1 MYKLR
6 STACLGQPMTLFH
19 PRGRPLSDR
28 YKTITPLP
36 LRPNISTAVR
46 LAQQIL
52 SPPSPPTIDDTQK
65 LATWVDTKNDDENL
79 HRRLRALSAETLFAI
94 AVLDSEAWRKV
105 KTFAK
110 QGIPGRCGQIF
121 SSCQLAYRPLFED
134 IPTADDLVSKLPL
147 ELILNLIALLPLKER
162 VRFSQT
168 SHRNNGLCA
177 LLLHHET
184 SSLLATFGL
193 GVSEVQLMLLG
204 SRTLLSGFSIPFLL
218 HIDYPFPVYKLELY
232 TALTKGEDVATYI
245 CRMGGYILDDDIF
258 QEEVD
263 GLLNASWVLRKGSKT
278 ITVIESM
285 TTAGACIFNLHAT
298 PEMGF
303 WDGNRIFHAYPTLLT
318 TGVSLTTPHLLELN
332 YTLQAQRHVWHI
344 LQKYSLR
351 GFQHQFEYKAVHVC
365 GKAFSCPGTIRTT
378 VDGGCLNL
386 NLPETPY
393 HTNRND
399 TDIVCWTLSG
409 TGCEAGVLALGAGR
423 FSTKATSYEEYH
435 WKRTLELLISTPSDA
450 AVHRLNYIRVIHSG
464 QAHFLFLAL
473 TPFLPPFLLTVF
485 LFGFLCTYRDCGYD
499 SLTLR
504 TTVPIVGGCK
514 FNASFR
520 TNFGRTCA

>member
-1 MYKLR
+1 M
-6 STACLGQPMTLFH
+6 LFH

-46 LAQQIL
+46 LAQQML

-110 QGIPGRCGQIF
+110 QGIPRR
-121 SSCQLAYRPLFED
+121 Y

-184 SSLLATFGL
+184 SSLATSGL

-204 SRTLLSGFSIPFLL
+204 SRTLLSGLSIPFLL
-218 HIDYPFPVYKLELY
+218 HIDDPFPVYKLELY

-245 CRMGGYILDDDIF
+245 CRMGGYILDD
-258 QEEVD
+258 
-263 GLLNASWVLRKGSKT
+263 
-278 ITVIESM
+278 
-285 TTAGACIFNLHAT
+285 
-298 PEMGF
+298 
-303 WDGNRIFHAYPTLLT
+303 AYFKKKS
-318 TGVSLTTPHLLELN
+318 TG
-332 YTLQAQRHVWHI
+332 Y
-344 LQKYSLR
+344 
-351 GFQHQFEYKAVHVC
+351 
-365 GKAFSCPGTIRTT
+365 
-378 VDGGCLNL
+378 
-386 NLPETPY
+386 
-393 HTNRND
+393 
-399 TDIVCWTLSG
+399 
-409 TGCEAGVLALGAGR
+409 
-423 FSTKATSYEEYH
+423 
-435 WKRTLELLISTPSDA
+435 
-450 AVHRLNYIRVIHSG
+450 
-464 QAHFLFLAL
+464 
-473 TPFLPPFLLTVF
+473 
-485 LFGFLCTYRDCGYD
+485 
-499 SLTLR
+499 
-504 TTVPIVGGCK
+504 
-514 FNASFR
+514 
-520 TNFGRTCA
+520 

>member
-1 MYKLR
+1 
-6 STACLGQPMTLFH
+6 MTLFH

-28 YKTITPLP
+28 YKSITPLP

-46 LAQQIL
+46 LAQQML

-79 HRRLRALSAETLFAI
+79 HRRLRALSADTLFAI

-110 QGIPGRCGQIF
+110 QGIPRR
-121 SSCQLAYRPLFED
+121 Y

-184 SSLLATFGL
+184 SSLFKLATFGL

-218 HIDYPFPVYKLELY
+218 HIDDPFPVYKLELY

-285 TTAGACIFNLHAT
+285 TTAGACIFN
-298 PEMGF
+298 
-303 WDGNRIFHAYPTLLT
+303 Y
-318 TGVSLTTPHLLELN
+318 TPHLRWGSGME
-332 YTLQAQRHVWHI
+332 T
-344 LQKYSLR
+344 
-351 GFQHQFEYKAVHVC
+351 E
-365 GKAFSCPGTIRTT
+365 FSMRTP
-378 VDGGCLNL
+378 L
-386 NLPETPY
+386 
-393 HTNRND
+393 
-399 TDIVCWTLSG
+399 
-409 TGCEAGVLALGAGR
+409 
-423 FSTKATSYEEYH
+423 
-435 WKRTLELLISTPSDA
+435 
-450 AVHRLNYIRVIHSG
+450 
-464 QAHFLFLAL
+464 
-473 TPFLPPFLLTVF
+473 
-485 LFGFLCTYRDCGYD
+485 
-499 SLTLR
+499 
-504 TTVPIVGGCK
+504 
-514 FNASFR
+514 
-520 TNFGRTCA
+520 

>member
-1 MYKLR
+1 MR
-6 STACLGQPMTLFH
+6 LFY

-36 LRPNISTAVR
+36 LRRNISTAVR
-46 LAQQIL
+46 LAQQML
-52 SPPSPPTIDDTQK
+52 SAPSPPTIDDTQK

-110 QGIPGRCGQIF
+110 QGIPGR
-121 SSCQLAYRPLFED
+121 Y

-147 ELILNLIALLPLKER
+147 ELVLSLIALLPLKER

-218 HIDYPFPVYKLELY
+218 HIDDPFPVYKLELY
-232 TALTKGEDVATYI
+232 TAFTKGEDVATYI

-258 QEEVD
+258 QEEID

-318 TGVSLTTPHLLELN
+318 TGVSLTTPRLLELD
-332 YTLQAQRHVWHI
+332 YTLQAQRHVWHV

-365 GKAFSCPGTIRTT
+365 VTPELNLGTEMALYPGCALRLYRNNAGTPLTTLVTGTVADVVEHGTGISLLILIANIKMQAPISRCMFLQQVISLNATMREEQQKESRGVFHDEEWSEEHNKTYDGTIYVRMSDITT
-378 VDGGCLNL
+378 IVDIDLSLPDMQGYIPFEQEIQNALITGPALHYLSPGCQVIFDHV
-386 NLPETPY
+386 E
-393 HTNRND
+393 D
-399 TDIVCWTLSG
+399 T
-409 TGCEAGVLALGAGR
+409 AR
-423 FSTKATSYEEYH
+423 
-435 WKRTLELLISTPSDA
+435 
-450 AVHRLNYIRVIHSG
+450 
-464 QAHFLFLAL
+464 
-473 TPFLPPFLLTVF
+473 
-485 LFGFLCTYRDCGYD
+485 GYD
-499 SLTLR
+499 ELTD
-504 TTVPIVGGCK
+504 
-514 FNASFR
+514 
-520 TNFGRTCA
+520 